1 MKTTTTTTGGGGEQR
16 RIDGFDRWAKGRLE
30 VVVDAEDRRIA
41 LAYLRWHLRPR
52 LAELVDRGSLDAVHI
67 GHARQSMNAA
77 LSYLAELRAEGR
89 LLGDLTQGELDRLFA
104 ERGTRLASLRNFLC
118 FAVSSKRCPSLRIP
132 CYRSKVREP
141 MAEVER
147 LEKIDELLEN
157 EEAALADR
165 VAGLLV
171 LCLAQ
176 PVARIARLSA
186 DAVGRSG
193 DEVTVLLAQTP
204 APLPEPM
211 GSLVAALATQRRE
224 HAEEGVAC
232 WLFPGR
238 HAGETIVQPALS
250 QRLRQVGITC
260 TGRRAALYAL
270 ARELPAPVLVDVLG
284 YSRSFTAQLLS
295 ELRVDWNAYA
305 ALKSKERR
313 AS

>member
-1 MKTTTTTTGGGGEQR
+1 MSPSSPSSGQR
-16 RIDGFDRWAKGRLE
+16 RLDGFDRWAERRLKT
-30 VVVDAEDRRIA
+30 VGDAEDRRVA

-52 LAELVDRGSLDAVHI
+52 LAELVDRGTLDAVHI
-67 GHARQSMNAA
+67 SHARQSINAA
-77 LSYLAELRAEGR
+77 LAYLAELRDKGR
-89 LLGDLTQGELDRLFA
+89 LLSDLTQGELDRLFA

-118 FAVSSKRCPSLRIP
+118 FAVSSKRCPPLRIP

-141 MAEVER
+141 MEESER
-147 LEKIDELLEN
+147 LERIDEMLEN
-157 EEAALADR
+157 EAIALADR

-171 LCLAQ
+171 LTLAQ

-186 DAVGRSG
+186 DAVCRNG
-193 DEVTVLLAQTP
+193 DDVTVLLARTP
-204 APLPEPM
+204 VPLPQSM
-211 GSLVAALATQRRE
+211 GSLVAALAKQRRE

-238 HAGETIVQPALS
+238 RAGEPIVQPALS
-250 QRLRQVGITC
+250 QRLRRIGVTC
-260 TGRRAALYAL
+260 TARRAALYAL

-305 ALKSKERR
+305 ALKSRERR

>member
-1 MKTTTTTTGGGGEQR
+1 MTSTVAGGQR
-16 RIDGFDRWAKGRLE
+16 RLDGFDRWAAGRLE
-30 VVVDAEDRRIA
+30 AVGDTEDRRVA

-52 LAELVDRGSLDAVHI
+52 LAELLDRGTLDAVHV

-77 LSYLAELRAEGR
+77 LAYLAELRDEGHV
-89 LLGDLTQGELDRLFA
+89 LGDLTQGELDRLFA
-104 ERGTRLASLRNFLC
+104 ERGTRLAPLRNFLC
-118 FAVSSKRCPSLRIP
+118 FAVSSKRCPALRVP
-132 CYRSKVREP
+132 CYRSKVRQPIE
-141 MAEVER
+141 EVDR
-147 LEKIDELLEN
+147 LERIDELLEN
-157 EEAALADR
+157 EAIALADR

-171 LCLAQ
+171 LALAQ

-186 DAVGRSG
+186 GAVGWREN
-193 DEVTVLLAQTP
+193 EVTVLLARTP

-211 GSLVAALATQRRE
+211 GALIAALAKQRRE
-224 HAEEGVAC
+224 HTGEGAAC

-238 HAGETIVQPALS
+238 RVGEPIVQPALS
-250 QRLRQVGITC
+250 QRLRQIGVTC

-305 ALKSKERR
+305 ALKSRERH

>member
-1 MKTTTTTTGGGGEQR
+1 MTSSSPSFGQR
-16 RIDGFDRWAKGRLE
+16 RLDGFDRWAKGRLE
-30 VVVDAEDRRIA
+30 VVGDAEDRRVA

-52 LAELVDRGSLDAVHI
+52 LAELVDRGTLDAVHI
-67 GHARQSMNAA
+67 GHARQLMNAA
-77 LSYLAELRAEGR
+77 LSYLAELRAEGH

-104 ERGTRLASLRNFLC
+104 ERGTHAVSLRNFLS
-118 FAVSSKRCPSLRIP
+118 FAVSSKRCPPLRIP

-141 MAEVER
+141 MAEAER
-147 LEKIDELLEN
+147 LEKIDGLLEN
-157 EEAALADR
+157 EAIALADR

-171 LCLAQ
+171 LALAQ

-186 DAVGRSG
+186 DAVGQSG
-193 DEVTVLLAQTP
+193 DEVTVLLARTP

-224 HAEEGVAC
+224 HAEEGSAC

-238 HAGETIVQPALS
+238 RAGEPIVQPAFS
-250 QRLRQVGITC
+250 QRLRQLGITC

-305 ALKSKERR
+305 ALKSRERR

>member
-1 MKTTTTTTGGGGEQR
+1 MTSSSGQR
-16 RIDGFDRWAKGRLE
+16 RLDGFDRWAAERLDE
-30 VVVDAEDRRIA
+30 AGDADDRRVA

-52 LAELVDRGSLDAVHI
+52 LAELVDRDTLDTVHI

-77 LSYLAELRAEGR
+77 LAYLAELRAEGR

-104 ERGTRLASLRNFLC
+104 ERGTHAVSLRNFLS
-118 FAVSSKRCPSLRIP
+118 FAVLSKRCPPLRIP

-141 MAEVER
+141 IAEAER

-157 EEAALADR
+157 EAIALADR

-171 LCLAQ
+171 LALAQ

-186 DAVGRSG
+186 DAIGWSG
-193 DEVTVLLAQTP
+193 DEVTVLLARTP
-204 APLPEPM
+204 APLPQPM
-211 GSLVAALATQRRE
+211 GALVAALAQRRRE
-224 HAEEGVAC
+224 QTGEGVAC

-238 HAGETIVQPALS
+238 RAGEPIVQTAFS
-250 QRLRQVGITC
+250 QRLRQIGVTC

-270 ARELPAPVLVDVLG
+270 ARDLPAPVLVDVLG
-284 YSRSFTAQLLS
+284 YSRSFTAQLLA

-305 ALKSKERR
+305 ALKSRERR